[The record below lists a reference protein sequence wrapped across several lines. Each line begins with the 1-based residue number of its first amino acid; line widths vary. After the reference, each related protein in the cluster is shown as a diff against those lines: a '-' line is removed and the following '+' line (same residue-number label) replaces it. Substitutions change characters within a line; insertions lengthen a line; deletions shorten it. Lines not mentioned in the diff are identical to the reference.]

1 MCTVSLVPH
10 AGGLRLMSNRDERLD
25 RHIAR
30 APRVVALGP
39 RLAAMPQDPT
49 GGGSWIGV
57 NDAGLVAAVLN
68 RYRLSVRDTG
78 LRWTSASRGALVPA
92 ALACDSIETALAELR
107 GMDAARF
114 QPFRLVLAKGHEA
127 ALVASDTRQITVATS
142 ALDGPVMFTA
152 SSLGD
157 FLVDAPR
164 RRLFDWLMND
174 RAARLRGQVLFHRH
188 QWADKRDISVVMQR
202 PEAATVSRT
211 TVDVSSGGIT
221 LEYESL
227 LPSLP
232 PRRFEMAA
240 C

>member
-10 AGGLRLMSNRDERLD
+10 AGGLRLISNRDERLD
-25 RHIAR
+25 RAIAR

-68 RYRLSVRDTG
+68 RYQMSVRDTG
-78 LRWTSASRGALVPA
+78 SRCTSRGMLVPA

-107 GMDAARF
+107 GMNAAHF

-127 ALVASDTRQITVATS
+127 ALVASDMRQITVFNS
-142 ALDGPVMFTA
+142 ALDGPAMFTA

-157 FLVDAPR
+157 FVVDAPR
-164 RRLFDWLMND
+164 RRLFDWLMTD
-174 RAARLRGQVLFHRH
+174 RAARLRGQALFHRH

-202 PEAATVSRT
+202 PDAATVSRT

-221 LEYESL
+221 VEYESL
-227 LPSLP
+227 LPALP
-232 PRRFEMAA
+232 PRQFELAA

>member
-1 MCTVSLVPH
+1 MCTVSIVAH
-10 AGGLRLMSNRDERLD
+10 ADGLRLVSNRDERLD
-25 RHIAR
+25 RAIAR

-39 RLAAMPQDPT
+39 RLAAMPRDPT

-57 NDAGLVAAVLN
+57 NDAGLMAALLN
-68 RYRLSVRDTG
+68 RYGAPVRDCG
-78 LRWTSASRGALVPA
+78 ARWTSRGVLVPA
-92 ALACDSIETALAELR
+92 ALGCDSMETALASLQKL
-107 GMDAARF
+107 DAAHF
-114 QPFRLVLAKGHEA
+114 QPFRLVLTNGHA
-127 ALVASDTRQITVATS
+127 IALVTGDTREVTCAAS
-142 ALDGPVMFTA
+142 ALERPVMFTA

-164 RRLFDWLMND
+164 RRLFDWLMTD
-174 RAARLRGQVLFHRH
+174 RAARLRGQALFHRH

-202 PEAATVSRT
+202 ADAATVSRT
-211 TVDVSSGGIT
+211 TVDVGSGGIT

-232 PRRFEMAA
+232 PQRFELAA